1 MQAALNGDVVALME
15 VLDYAFQQIT
25 GVGFFETLQVLK
37 GADYLDLDWY
47 DDTIGFIQQSKYFPE
62 LAQASGDFANTIHN
76 LDVLEDAARLDIGDF
91 NAPQI
96 FSANSQEVASN
107 FLHKWGNPRKSPIS
121 GKPSGSWTA
130 TAPDGTV
137 LTRYP
142 SSTGDPGRWTLQ
154 FRRPDGSIVKVRCG
168 G

>member
-1 MQAALNGDVVALME
+1 ME
-15 VLDYAFQQIT
+15 VLDYAFEQIT

-37 GADYLDLDWY
+37 GADYLGSEWY
-47 DDTIGFIQQSKYFPE
+47 DDTVGFIQQSKYFPE
-62 LAQASGDFANTIHN
+62 LAQASGDFANTIDD
-76 LDVLEDAARLDIGDF
+76 LDVLEDVARPGVGDF
-91 NAPQI
+91 SAPQI

-107 FLHKWGNPRKSPIS
+107 FLHKWGNPSKTPLS
-121 GKPSGSWTA
+121 GKPTGSWTA

-142 SSTGDPGRWTLQ
+142 SSIRDPGRWTLQ
-154 FRRPDGSIVKVRCG
+154 FRRSDGSIVKVRCG